1 MQSSP
6 LYSPNSVRAEL
17 VEALFFFSIVNKGQP
32 FDKAQGERF
41 YLI

>member
-32 FDKAQGERF
+32 FDKLRANGF
-41 YLI
+41 I